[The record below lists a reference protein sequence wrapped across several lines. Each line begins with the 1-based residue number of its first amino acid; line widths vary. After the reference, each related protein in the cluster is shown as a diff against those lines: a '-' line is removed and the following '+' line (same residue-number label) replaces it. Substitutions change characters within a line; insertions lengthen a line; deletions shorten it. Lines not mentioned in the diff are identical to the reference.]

1 MFRLLQVELFKI
13 FSKPRSYI
21 GFAAITAIVL
31 LIEIALYLD
40 GKTYISFILQSLE
53 QSFNVQGNLLN
64 GYLVCFIILQ
74 TLIVQMPLLVA
85 LVTGDSISGE
95 AASGTL
101 RLMLSRPFSRYQIV
115 MAKWIAGSVYTLA
128 LLVCLGLLALGG
140 GLLLFGEGD
149 LIVLKSDSLV
159 ILRSNDVLWR
169 YLLAL
174 SLAFLSLL
182 TVATFA
188 LTLSCFTDN
197 SIGPIVSA
205 MAVIILFTIIGTLD
219 VPLFDKIKPFLF
231 TTHMIIWRNLFD
243 KPIDKLQ
250 IAISVAVLVFH
261 IGCFLGISLW
271 HFGKKDIYT

>member
-1 MFRLLQVELFKI
+1 MFRILQVELFKI

-188 LTLSCFTDN
+188 LMLSCFTDN

-243 KPIDKLQ
+243 NPIDKLQ
-250 IAISVAVLVFH
+250 IAISVTVLVFH
-261 IGCFLGISLW
+261 IGCFLSVSLW
-271 HFGKKDIYT
+271 HFGKKDIYN